1 MKKTVRILAG
11 ILLASVALSGC
22 GAQPSA
28 PASSAPASSAPAS
41 SSAPAA
47 SSEPA
52 PAAAGEVDTSEKI
65 TVTWYQANNTN
76 NVFKNMGEQIC
87 FQKYAEHA
95 NVEIEWQHPSD
106 GSDANEQLNL
116 MIASNQLPDV
126 IKWSWRGMP
135 GGITKYISDKV
146 ALPLNDYMQYAPN
159 YQAALDQYPDVAK
172 VVPLDDGTI
181 PAFYQLD
188 PDPRRTTYS
197 GILMRTDWLEALSLP
212 VPKTI
217 DEWHDTLKAF
227 KEKDP
232 NGNGQAD
239 EIPWTESKGTNL
251 ASFMPAFKIQ
261 NSMYINPETGKV
273 DYGPYNAEAFRAF
286 LTTMNAW
293 YNEGLI
299 DPEFAT
305 NDSKMLTAKMV
316 GSQGG
321 ATSGYVNG
329 GVGNYTKA
337 ARVDNPTYTI
347 MGVPGPQA
355 DNGISYMVPNDALMK
370 IGEGA
375 IITTQCKNP
384 ERVVS
389 LIDYGYSE
397 EGQTLLNYGIEGESF
412 EVKDGKKV
420 FVDSIMNPGEGLS
433 RSQAVMPY
441 AQPIYGFAKVMDYDA
456 QAQIQY
462 ELEEQNQSIENWLTC
477 DTSMMIHPNMVL
489 TAEESSEYSNIYN
502 EIKTY
507 VDEMTLKFI
516 LGTESLDSF
525 DQYIANLQ
533 KMNVERII
541 EIYQGAYDRF
551 MSR

>member
-1 MKKTVRILAG
+1 MKKTARILAG
-11 ILLASVALSGC
+11 ILLASVAFSGC
-22 GAQPSA
+22 GSQPA
-28 PASSAPASSAPAS
+28 PASSAPASSASAAPAS
-41 SSAPAA
+41 SAA
-47 SSEPA
+47 SSE
-52 PAAAGEVDTSEKI
+52 AAAPEASGEVDTSEKI
-65 TVTWYQANNTN
+65 TVTWYQTNNTN
-76 NVFKNMGEQIC
+76 NVFKSMGEQIC

-95 NVEIEWQHPSD
+95 NVEIDWQHPSD
-106 GSDANEQLNL
+106 GSDVNEQLNL

-126 IKWSWRGMP
+126 ILWNWRGMP

-159 YQAALDQYPDVAK
+159 YQAALDKYPDVAK

-197 GILMRTDWLEALSLP
+197 GIIMRTDWLDALGLP

-227 KEKDP
+227 KEQDP

-239 EIPWTESKGTNL
+239 EIPWTESKGANL
-251 ASFMPAFKIQ
+251 SSFMPAFKIQ
-261 NSMYINPETGKV
+261 SDMYINPTTGKV

-293 YNEGLI
+293 YTEGLI

-305 NDSKMLTAKMV
+305 NDGKMLTAKMV
-316 GSQGG
+316 GSIGG

-337 ARVDNPTYTI
+337 ARVDNPDYVI

-355 DNGISYMVPNDALMK
+355 DNGVSYMVPNDSLMK
-370 IGEGA
+370 IGSGA
-375 IITTQCKNP
+375 IVTTQCKNP

-412 EVKDGKKV
+412 EVKDGNKV

-433 RSQAVMPY
+433 RSQAIMPY

-477 DTSMMIHPNMVL
+477 DTSMMVHPNMVL
-489 TAEESSEYSNIYN
+489 TAEESSEYSGIYN

-516 LGTESLDSF
+516 LGTESLDGF